1 MTNMRSFMF
10 IALSLL
16 CFAGNSIICRLALRS
31 GAIDP
36 STFTS
41 VRLFSGAIVL
51 TLIVAFREG
60 IKINAGKWTSALAL
74 FVYAA
79 GFSWAYM
86 DLTAATGALILF
98 GSVQLSMILFGQV
111 RGEKMRPLGW
121 IGFIFAIIGLILL
134 FLPGLSRPPLLNALL
149 MIAAGIAWGIYSI
162 MGKQS
167 TNPILTTAGNFV
179 KTIPF
184 ILLLSLVSYS
194 KVSFTNYGIILAF
207 LSGAVTSGIGYAIW
221 YSVLP
226 GLTVTNASILQ
237 LSVPIL
243 GAIGGI
249 VLLSEEV
256 SVRLV
261 ASTILVLS
269 GIWLVIK
276 KKN

>member
-1 MTNMRSFMF
+1 MIVSVV
-10 IALSLL
+10 LSLL

-51 TLIVAFREG
+51 TLIVAFRNG
-60 IKINAGKWTSALAL
+60 IKMNAGKWISALAL

-86 DLTAATGALILF
+86 ELTAATGALILF
-98 GSVQLSMILFGQV
+98 GSVQISMIMFGQM
-111 RGEKMRPLGW
+111 RGEKMHPLGW
-121 IGFIFAIIGLILL
+121 IGLTLAIIGLIVL
-134 FLPGLSRPPLLNALL
+134 FLPGLTRPPLLNALL
-149 MIAAGIAWGIYSI
+149 MITAGIAWGVYSI
-162 MGKQS
+162 MGKRS

-179 KTIPF
+179 KTVPF
-184 ILLLSLVSYS
+184 ILILSFVTYS
-194 KVSFTNYGIILAF
+194 KVSFTNYGIILAC
-207 LSGAVTSGIGYAIW
+207 LSGAVTSGLGYAIW

-226 GLTVTNASILQ
+226 SLTVTNASILQ

-256 SVRLV
+256 SVRLIV
-261 ASTILVLS
+261 STVLVLS